1 MKNLYYVMALILILA
16 WSIGFIGYGIG
27 GMFHILLVLA
37 LSLVVM
43 RVILEK
49 KLVRENSGLHN

>member
-1 MKNLYYVMALILILA
+1 MKSLYYVMALILILA

>member
-1 MKNLYYVMALILILA
+1 MKSLFYIIALILILA
-16 WSIGFIGYGIG
+16 WSIGFIGYGLG
-27 GMFHILLVLA
+27 GTFHILLVLA

-49 KLVRENSGLHN
+49 KLVH